1 MALLLGGCRGGGG
14 EPDGSATEN
23 PGTDQA
29 APDDQLIL
37 TGVLENYTI
46 IIPEYPDQNETQASR
61 LLKESIQERVGVTL
75 TVKSDFVREGTDYT
89 VQDNE
94 ILIGRTNR
102 IESVTALGTVYY
114 LGDYYVGV
122 QGSKLVILSNSAEGY
137 AEAVAYL
144 SEHST
149 ASGSRMS
156 VSRDLSY
163 GTLANREEIMN
174 EKNLYPQMYWGF
186 ETVENGTSADQSG
199 EYVAVLHDVES
210 KWGYTGNGILIS
222 QANSGYVELGK
233 GGFAQVVGGKSS
245 FTVSFAMMPFYRQ
258 FVPMHILTFYLDSN
272 RPALQL
278 KRTRTG
284 ITVLFSNSA
293 QSPYQ
298 TLTFT
303 YSVEGN
309 EDMPVMGDTPV
320 ENSFIWQV
328 LTLAVDLE
336 QNSVILYVDGK
347 AVQPDTAPTAFQTTT
362 MEAGNPSVSDTLGG
376 PFDSA
381 TFCFAGLFDE
391 LAVYDHALTAAEVLL
406 LTDPC
411 GDTTSPVADT
421 AFLKEL
427 IERMGDSAAF
437 YTGSGNVLYQ
447 GKMDKLDRTD
457 YSQVAQVVNGALCI
471 PEEFVIRYFGDTMG
485 VTPVAVGGKNYY
497 ALEALCQAASAA
509 ICSYGD
515 LTVVSRTAEPF
526 DATADARYLDRMCEF
541 YTEEWYP
548 QEPSRPYEQTRVVV
562 EQTGSRYG
570 TLTVGNVGS
579 PSITKLGSDLFVS
592 LDTKNN
598 NQGNEYTEVYRS
610 TDGGKT
616 WAHTGSVYGM
626 LWATIF
632 SHGGDLYIIGTYRYN
647 GARRAAIVRS
657 TDNGETWTTPTEEY
671 GLLAPEY
678 TGVHCA
684 PTPVLF
690 ANGKIYRAFEE
701 ITMSGGA
708 EIFHAFMIWT
718 DEGSDLLDPDV
729 WQISGTY
736 RLDEQ
741 SYRALVTD
749 TRMQSVISALEG
761 NAVLAPDGSIVD
773 VLRINTGTTARHAEI
788 LVLNEQ
794 SKTLAPANFDGMLN
808 QAFVEIPTGND
819 KFTIRFD
826 ETTQYYLAFVNN
838 KTAEVADY
846 MQRNVL
852 SLAISR
858 DLVHW
863 ELVDTVLTDRT
874 MMNYYVSMWHHGFQY
889 VDWIFDG
896 DDIIFVVRE
905 SMGDSI
911 NFHDTNYVTMYRME
925 NYAEIIRE
933 FLEADQ

>member
-1 MALLLGGCRGGGG
+1 MALLLGGCRIQIRKPESSDTK
-14 EPDGSATEN
+14 EPEQTTPES
-23 PGTDQA
+23 
-29 APDDQLIL
+29 QLIL
-37 TGVLENYTI
+37 TGGLDNYI
-46 IIPEYPDQNETQASR
+46 IITPEYPDQNETQAAKR
-61 LLKESIQERVGVTL
+61 LKESIQEKVGVTL
-75 TVKSDFVREGTDYT
+75 TVKSDFVREGTNYT
-89 VQDNE
+89 VQDKE
-94 ILIGRTNR
+94 ILIGKTNR
-102 IESVTALGTVYY
+102 TESITTLGTVYY

-122 QGSKLVILSNSAEGY
+122 HNSKLVILSNSYEGY
-137 AEAVAYL
+137 AEAIAYL
-144 SEHST
+144 LEHST
-149 ASGSRMS
+149 VSESCMA

-163 GTLANREEIMN
+163 GTLANREAIMN
-174 EKNLYPQMYWGF
+174 EKKLYPQLYWGF
-186 ETVENGTSADQSG
+186 ENVENGMTADQSS
-199 EYVAVLHDVES
+199 EHIAVLHGVEP
-210 KWGYTGNGILIS
+210 KLGYTGNGILIS
-222 QANSGYVELGK
+222 QSNSGYVELGK
-233 GGFAQVVGGKSS
+233 GGFAQVVDGKSS

-258 FVPMHILTFYLDSN
+258 FVPMNILTFYLDSN
-272 RPALQL
+272 RPALQI

-284 ITVLFSNSA
+284 ITVTFTNSSRSA
-293 QSPYQ
+293 YQ
-298 TLTFT
+298 NLTYT

-309 EDMPVMGDTPV
+309 ENMPVMSDTPV

-328 LTLAVDLE
+328 LTLTVDLE
-336 QNSVILYVDGK
+336 QNSMVLYVNGK
-347 AVQPDTAPTAFQTTT
+347 SVQPDTAPTPFKTSTI
-362 MEAGNPSVSDTLGG
+362 EAGTPSVSDTLGG
-376 PFDSA
+376 PFDST

-391 LAVYDHALTAAEVLL
+391 LAVYDHALTAEEVLL
-406 LTDPC
+406 LTDPY

-526 DATADARYLDRMCEF
+526 DAAVDVRYLDRMCKF
-541 YTEEWYP
+541 YTNEWYP
-548 QEPSRPYEQTRVVV
+548 QEPTRPYEQTRVVV
-562 EQTGSRYG
+562 EQSGSQYG
-570 TLTVGNVGS
+570 TLTTGCVGS
-579 PSITKLGSDLFVS
+579 PSITRLGSDLFVS
-592 LDTKNN
+592 LDTRNN
-598 NQGNEYTEVYRS
+598 NQGTEYTEVYRS

-616 WAHTGSVYGM
+616 WVHTGSVYGM

-647 GARRAAIVRS
+647 GARRVGIVRS
-657 TDNGETWTTPTEEY
+657 TDSGATWTTPTEES
-671 GLLAPEY
+671 GLLAPQY

-684 PTPVLF
+684 PTPVLY

-701 ITMSGGA
+701 ITMNGKA
-708 EIFHAFMIWT
+708 EIFHAFMIWA
-718 DEGSDLLDPDV
+718 DEDSDLLDPDV
-729 WQISGTY
+729 WQVSATY
-736 RLDEQ
+736 QLDDQ
-741 SYRALVTD
+741 SYRELVTD
-749 TRMQSVISALEG
+749 TKMQGIISALEG

-794 SKTLAPANFDGMLN
+794 NKTLAPANFDGMLN

-933 FLEADQ
+933 FLDEN